1 MPLNAR
7 PYRIT
12 HKKTEDKTENELD
25 PREMYLLTA
34 NTRQRKAKANR
45 MSIIITTVLAAS
57 SRRIPHKI
65 KVTGENSRKDDNVI
79 SRQEIKQITM
89 RMTPTTSIKNFNN

>member
-1 MPLNAR
+1 MMYLIFTKKQSQEKMPLNAR

-34 NTRQRKAKANR
+34 NTRQRKAKAN
-45 MSIIITTVLAAS
+45 TECLL
-57 SRRIPHKI
+57 
-65 KVTGENSRKDDNVI
+65 
-79 SRQEIKQITM
+79 
-89 RMTPTTSIKNFNN
+89 